1 MSEFKLQ
8 APYQPTGD
16 QPQAIDRLSVVFG
29 RAISVRHFWVLPDPE
44 RHLRWQTSFSS

>member
-16 QPQAIDRLSVVFG
+16 QPQAIEQSGPVAFR
-29 RAISVRHFWVLPDPE
+29 REISLRHFWVLPDPE
-44 RHLRWQTSFSS
+44 RHLRWQM